1 MDWRDNQPLSRLR
14 TLLGPKPTHPWGALI
29 PQLLLWSFR
38 RFCVEKLLYSLDQ
51 PLSEQIWDDH
61 LELVNRYCPHG
72 LESACGTW
80 LTDENLELVHS
91 PLEEYNAFF
100 IELLKLIDDALETD
114 SEEDQNAVSEFLDE
128 SIRVAVKE
136 WATEG
141 PMEKFFIFPMDE
153 DKDDIFT
160 AEQMLGL
167 IDHLIEYSRER
178 ANTILGTEEAPAAT
192 AAAPP
197 GPEAEAEAEAEPPT
211 PTPTEPPPP
220 ATTVAEAIRRR
231 RTTFR
236 AHGHRANR
244 NTTLRRTRV
253 RAKTR
258 KNHIAPQ

>member
-1 MDWRDNQPLSRLR
+1 
-14 TLLGPKPTHPWGALI
+14 
-29 PQLLLWSFR
+29 
-38 RFCVEKLLYSLDQ
+38 VEKLLYSLDQ

-100 IELLKLIDDALETD
+100 IDLLKLIDAALETD

-128 SIRVAVKE
+128 SIRVALKE
-136 WATEG
+136 WGTEG

-153 DKDDIFT
+153 GKDDIFT
-160 AEQMLGL
+160 AEQMLAL

-178 ANTILGTEEAPAAT
+178 ANTILGTVAESTEPKPEPEVVVASETEVAPA
-192 AAAPP
+192 
-197 GPEAEAEAEAEPPT
+197 EQPPT
-211 PTPTEPPPP
+211 PIEPTPPPP
-220 ATTVAEAIRRR
+220 PPTTVAEAIRRR
-231 RTTFR
+231 RTFR

-258 KNHIAPQ
+258 KNHIDPQ

>member
-1 MDWRDNQPLSRLR
+1 MDWRENQPLSRLR

-100 IELLKLIDDALETD
+100 IDLLKLIDTALETD
-114 SEEDQNAVSEFLDE
+114 SEDDQNAVSEFLDE
-128 SIRVAVKE
+128 SIRVALKE

-153 DKDDIFT
+153 AQDDIFT

-178 ANTILGTEEAPAAT
+178 ANTILGVPQETPVEQLPVPEPQ
-192 AAAPP
+192 APP
-197 GPEAEAEAEAEPPT
+197 EAEAEPPH
-211 PTPTEPPPP
+211 PIEPPPQLT
-220 ATTVAEAIRRR
+220 TTVAEAIRRR

-258 KNHIAPQ
+258 KNHIDPQ

>member
-14 TLLGPKPTHPWGALI
+14 TLLGPKPTHPWGAVI

-91 PLEEYNAFF
+91 PLEEYNDFF
-100 IELLKLIDDALETD
+100 IDLLKLIDTALETD
-114 SEEDQNAVSEFLDE
+114 SEDDQNAVSEFLDE
-128 SIRVAVKE
+128 SIRVALKE

-153 DKDDIFT
+153 AQDDIFT

-178 ANTILGTEEAPAAT
+178 ANTILGTNAEAPPQA
-192 AAAPP
+192 
-197 GPEAEAEAEAEPPT
+197 PEAMPSAPVGGAQPPT
-211 PTPTEPPPP
+211 PIEPPPP
-220 ATTVAEAIRRR
+220 ATTVAEAIRCR

-258 KNHIAPQ
+258 KNHIDTQ

>member
-1 MDWRDNQPLSRLR
+1 MDWRENQPLSRLR

-72 LESACGTW
+72 LESVSGTW

-91 PLEEYNAFF
+91 PLEEYNSFF
-100 IELLKLIDDALETD
+100 IDLLKLIDAALETD
-114 SEEDQNAVSEFLDE
+114 SEEEQNAVSEFLDE
-128 SIRVAVKE
+128 SIRDAIKE

-141 PMEKFFIFPMDE
+141 PMEKFFIFPMGE
-153 DKDDIFT
+153 AQDDIFT

-178 ANTILGTEEAPAAT
+178 ANTILGTTTEPPSQAPEMVPPVAVIEEEAA
-192 AAAPP
+192 
-197 GPEAEAEAEAEPPT
+197 
-211 PTPTEPPPP
+211 EPPPP

-236 AHGHRANR
+236 AHGRRANR

-258 KNHIAPQ
+258 KNHIDSQ